1 MGRFDVGARDS
12 GLGTRPPSLN
22 GLLASFGA
30 ASGLRARTSRL
41 RVADPGA
48 EAPGLHQAMEAGPS
62 GLARWRRPTNRPGTR
77 PAAALLVLAL
87 ALAVA
92 QVAASGPPGATESPA
107 PSPGKPGSQP
117 VLTER
122 ASRTKQV
129 PKPAPVWPAPPAQA
143 RIRFV
148 RTIEPAAVKGP
159 PSLVKKLWRVLVGS
173 SDTDR
178 MNQPYGIA
186 IGADSKVYVADT
198 FGGVIHAYDLA
209 KSSYS
214 AINVKGR
221 SLIGVA
227 AGAGRL
233 FVTDSVAGSVTGLDL
248 KGRTLWSLGRKFGLG
263 RPTGIVWGGDRLYVV
278 DTLHHNVIMVSP
290 EGAYLGA
297 FGMQGSGPGQFNF
310 PTNIARAPDGR
321 LYVTDTMNFR
331 VQTFDAEGR
340 FLGTFGKLGDGAGDF
355 DKPKGVALDSA
366 GHVYVVEGLNDVV
379 QIFDASGRLLLVF
392 GGSGAGDG
400 QLWLPTGIT
409 IAYDFVYV
417 ADSANRRV
425 QVYQYLRPSQ

>member
-1 MGRFDVGARDS
+1 MGGDS
-12 GLGTRPPSLN
+12 
-22 GLLASFGA
+22 AFG
-30 ASGLRARTSRL
+30 GGDWRL
-41 RVADPGA
+41 RVA
-48 EAPGLHQAMEAGPS
+48 
-62 GLARWRRPTNRPGTR
+62 
-77 PAAALLVLAL
+77 ALLFTLAL
-87 ALAVA
+87 GISLHAVA
-92 QVAASGPPGATESPA
+92 GGAPPAA
-107 PSPGKPGSQP
+107 PSPGKLS
-117 VLTER
+117 
-122 ASRTKQV
+122 
-129 PKPAPVWPAPPAQA
+129 PAWPAPPAQA

-148 RTIEPAAVKGP
+148 RTIDPAAVKGP
-159 PSLVKKLWRVLVGS
+159 PSLVKKIWRVLVGS

-209 KSSYS
+209 KSGYS
-214 AINVKGR
+214 AIDVKGR
-221 SLIGVA
+221 SLVGVA

-425 QVYQYLRPSQ
+425 QVYEYLRPSQ